1 MIGQTVFYFVYL
13 CNMFG
18 TMRFGT
24 GSRRHSRHGQMI
36 EEEEKEFKDTPN
48 YFIKNYFY
56 TAQQG

>member
-1 MIGQTVFYFVYL
+1 
-13 CNMFG
+13 MFG

-36 EEEEKEFKDTPN
+36 EEEEKEFKDAPN
-48 YFIKNYFY
+48 YFIKNHFY